1 MENPLQVAGPPPLPE
16 LTVVKAEF
24 DRIVSTFKSFSD
36 EIEENRKIRRAS
48 MNVAALREQKKL
60 AEHETLVQVRVIDE
74 NIERDK
80 PTYVAYLKQSARFAI
95 FVRRD
100 GVQDLRIPVL
110 ESWFKT
116 MMCYDDPPWEFD
128 YIKLIDGAL
137 AHGFDYAEVVY
148 DPTKPGHV
156 AVNHIGI
163 DRLIYDLDYDD
174 IQQSPQV
181 ARGYRL
187 GVVEITKFRD
197 DGLFKRAEAD
207 QLLNHIK
214 QTSPSAGEDGAAS
227 EPTVYKIYVKHGGLV
242 YFTWYSRVTQQFL
255 TELMPFFNGIKRR
268 VETPVMSTDP
278 AMFSMVPT
286 IQVTFQNAQEQV
298 YPFVVLRKKVTEDPS
313 LRQVKGHAHDS
324 YYLQESATSLTTG
337 LINGTNTATITMWS
351 PDGDAGLEGSTVKQN
366 DFIIKRNA
374 IWNRP
379 MRPFNPPYPD
389 PSLIA
394 TLQHLESRNAVA
406 TNNQAFAVQNR
417 KDARKTAQELK
428 MAEQTTSQ
436 VNSVQVLHLSVC
448 IREIARRA
456 FLIMRSEVTVNNLT
470 LPPTLAPDLFSVDYI
485 ITSAGDID
493 YVERM
498 EVIQSMQQDWPILS
512 GTPLMPL
519 LLEDY
524 IRYRYPMFADRYI
537 AALKSGNKD
546 TALIQGLSQLVQQLA
561 LDDQGQLVPDAQPH
575 KDELAQL
582 SQLVAARLAQPMGGV
597 AAPPANAAAPQ

>member
-1 MENPLQVAGPPPLPE
+1 MENAPQAATPSMPE
-16 LTVVKAEF
+16 LTTVQAEF
-24 DRIVSTFKSFSD
+24 NRIVSTFKVFVD
-36 EIEENRKIRRAS
+36 EVSENRKIRRAS
-48 MNVAALREQKKL
+48 MNVAALREAKKL

-74 NIERDK
+74 NVERDK

-95 FVRRD
+95 FIKRD
-100 GVQDLRIPVL
+100 GSQDLRIPAL

-116 MMCYDDPPWEFD
+116 MMCYDDPPWEYD
-128 YIKLIDGAL
+128 YIRLIDGAL
-137 AHGFDYAEVVY
+137 THGLDYMEVVY

-156 AVNHIGI
+156 ATNHIGI
-163 DRLIYDLDYDD
+163 DRLIYDLDFDD

-197 DGLFKRAEAD
+197 EGLFKRAESD
-207 QLLNHIK
+207 QLLAHVR
-214 QTSPSAGEDGAAS
+214 QTSTTSAEYNDIL
-227 EPTVYKIYVKHGGLV
+227 EPTVYKIYIKHNGVV
-242 YFTWYSRVTQQFL
+242 YFVWYSRVTQQFL
-255 TELMPFFNGIKRR
+255 TELMPFYNGIKRR
-268 VETPVMSTDP
+268 VETMEMSLDP
-278 AMFSMVPT
+278 ATFSMVPKPR
-286 IQVTFQNAQEQV
+286 VTFQDAQEQV
-298 YPFVVLRKKVTEDPS
+298 YPFVLLRKKVTEDPS

-324 YYLQESATSLTTG
+324 YYLQESATALTSA
-337 LINGTNTATITMWS
+337 LINGTSTATTTMWA
-351 PDGDAGLEGSTVKQN
+351 PDGDAGLEGSTVKQT
-366 DFIIKRNA
+366 DFVIKRNA
-374 IWNRP
+374 VWNRP

-417 KDARKTAQELK
+417 KDSRKTAQELK
-428 MAEQTTSQ
+428 MAEATTSQ

-456 FLIMRSEVTVNNLT
+456 FLIMQSEVAANNIV
-470 LPPTLAPDLFSVDYI
+470 LPKTLAPELFSAEYI

-498 EVIQSMQQDWPILS
+498 EVIQSLQQDWPILS
-512 GTPLMPL
+512 GTPLAPL
-519 LLEDY
+519 ILEDY

-537 AALKSGNKD
+537 AAIKSGNKD
-546 TALIQGLSQLVQQLA
+546 TSLIQGLSQLVQELA

-575 KDELAQL
+575 KNELAQL
-582 SQLVAARLAQPMGGV
+582 SQLVAQRLAQPMGGM

>member
-1 MENPLQVAGPPPLPE
+1 MENAPQAATPSMPE
-16 LTVVKAEF
+16 LTTVQAEF
-24 DRIVSTFKSFSD
+24 NRIVSTFKVFVD
-36 EIEENRKIRRAS
+36 EVSENRKIRRAS
-48 MNVAALREQKKL
+48 MNVAALREAKKL

-74 NIERDK
+74 NVERDK

-95 FVRRD
+95 FIKRD
-100 GVQDLRIPVL
+100 GSQDLRIPAL

-116 MMCYDDPPWEFD
+116 MMCYDDPPWEYD
-128 YIKLIDGAL
+128 YIRLIDGAL
-137 AHGFDYAEVVY
+137 THGLDYMEVVY

-156 AVNHIGI
+156 ATNHIGI
-163 DRLIYDLDYDD
+163 DRLIYDLDFDD

-197 DGLFKRAEAD
+197 EGLFKRAESD
-207 QLLNHIK
+207 QLLAHVR
-214 QTSPSAGEDGAAS
+214 QTSTTSAEYNDIL
-227 EPTVYKIYVKHGGLV
+227 EPTVYKIYIKHNGVV
-242 YFTWYSRVTQQFL
+242 YFVWYSRVTQQFL
-255 TELMPFFNGIKRR
+255 TELMPFYNGIKRR
-268 VETPVMSTDP
+268 VETMEMSLDP
-278 AMFSMVPT
+278 ATFSMVPKPR
-286 IQVTFQNAQEQV
+286 VTFQDAQEQV
-298 YPFVVLRKKVTEDPS
+298 YPFVLLRKKVTEDPS

-324 YYLQESATSLTTG
+324 YYLQESATALTSA
-337 LINGTNTATITMWS
+337 LINGTSTATTTMWA
-351 PDGDAGLEGSTVKQN
+351 PDGDAGLEGSTVKQT
-366 DFIIKRNA
+366 DFVIKRNA
-374 IWNRP
+374 VWNRP

-417 KDARKTAQELK
+417 KDSRKTAQELK
-428 MAEQTTSQ
+428 MAEATTSQ

-456 FLIMRSEVTVNNLT
+456 FLIMQSEVAANNIV
-470 LPPTLAPDLFSVDYI
+470 LPETLAPELFSAEYI

-498 EVIQSMQQDWPILS
+498 EVIQSLQQDWPILS
-512 GTPLMPL
+512 GTPLAPL
-519 LLEDY
+519 ILEDY

-537 AALKSGNKD
+537 AAIKSGNKD
-546 TALIQGLSQLVQQLA
+546 TSLIQGLSQLVQELA

-575 KDELAQL
+575 KNELAQL
-582 SQLVAARLAQPMGGV
+582 SQLVAQRLAQPMGGM

>member
-1 MENPLQVAGPPPLPE
+1 MENAPQAATPSMPE
-16 LTVVKAEF
+16 LTTVQAEF
-24 DRIVSTFKSFSD
+24 NRIVSTFKVFVD
-36 EIEENRKIRRAS
+36 EVSENRKIRRAS
-48 MNVAALREQKKL
+48 MNVAALRESKKL

-74 NIERDK
+74 NVERDK

-95 FVRRD
+95 FIKRD
-100 GVQDLRIPVL
+100 GSQDLRIPAL

-116 MMCYDDPPWEFD
+116 MMCYDDPPWEYD
-128 YIKLIDGAL
+128 YIRLIDGAL
-137 AHGFDYAEVVY
+137 THGLDYMEVVY

-156 AVNHIGI
+156 ATNHIGI
-163 DRLIYDLDYDD
+163 DRLIYDLDFDD

-197 DGLFKRAEAD
+197 EGLFKRAESD
-207 QLLNHIK
+207 QLLTHVR
-214 QTSPSAGEDGAAS
+214 QTSTTSAEYNDIL
-227 EPTVYKIYVKHGGLV
+227 EPTVYKIYIKHNGVV
-242 YFTWYSRVTQQFL
+242 YFVWYSRVTQQFL
-255 TELMPFFNGIKRR
+255 TDIMPFYNGIKRR
-268 VETPVMSTDP
+268 IETMEMSLDP
-278 AMFSMVPT
+278 ATFSMVP
-286 IQVTFQNAQEQV
+286 QPRVSFQDAQEQV
-298 YPFVVLRKKVTEDPS
+298 YPFVLLRKKVTEDPS

-324 YYLQESATSLTTG
+324 YYLQESATALTSA
-337 LINGTNTATITMWS
+337 LINGTSTATTTMWA
-351 PDGDAGLEGSTVKQN
+351 PDGDAGLEGSTVKQT
-366 DFIIKRNA
+366 DFVIKRNA
-374 IWNRP
+374 VWNRP

-417 KDARKTAQELK
+417 KDSRKTAQELK
-428 MAEQTTSQ
+428 MAEATTSQ

-456 FLIMRSEVTVNNLT
+456 FLIMQSEVAANNLV
-470 LPPTLAPDLFSVDYI
+470 LPETLAPELFSAEYI

-498 EVIQSMQQDWPILS
+498 EVIQSLQQDWPILS
-512 GTPLMPL
+512 GTALAPLI
-519 LLEDY
+519 LEDY

-537 AALKSGNKD
+537 AAIKSGNKD
-546 TALIQGLSQLVQQLA
+546 TSLIQGLSQLVQELA

-575 KDELAQL
+575 KNELAQL
-582 SQLVAARLAQPMGGV
+582 SQLVAQRLAQPMGGM

>member
-1 MENPLQVAGPPPLPE
+1 MENAPQAATPSMPE
-16 LTVVKAEF
+16 LTTVQAEF
-24 DRIVSTFKSFSD
+24 NRIVSTFKVFVD
-36 EIEENRKIRRAS
+36 EVSENRKIRRAS
-48 MNVAALREQKKL
+48 MNVAALREAKKL

-74 NIERDK
+74 NVERDK

-95 FVRRD
+95 FIKRD
-100 GVQDLRIPVL
+100 GSQDLRIPAL

-116 MMCYDDPPWEFD
+116 MMCYDDPPWEYD
-128 YIKLIDGAL
+128 YIRLIDGAL
-137 AHGFDYAEVVY
+137 THGLDYMEVVY

-156 AVNHIGI
+156 ATNHIGI
-163 DRLIYDLDYDD
+163 DRLIYDLDFDD

-197 DGLFKRAEAD
+197 EGLFKRAESD
-207 QLLNHIK
+207 QLLAHIR
-214 QTSPSAGEDGAAS
+214 QTSTTSAEYNDIL
-227 EPTVYKIYVKHGGLV
+227 EPTVYKIYIKHNGVV
-242 YFTWYSRVTQQFL
+242 YFVWYSRVTQQFL
-255 TELMPFFNGIKRR
+255 TELMPFYNGIKRR
-268 VETPVMSTDP
+268 VETTEMSLDP
-278 AMFSMVPT
+278 ATFSMVP
-286 IQVTFQNAQEQV
+286 QPRVTFQDAQEQV
-298 YPFVVLRKKVTEDPS
+298 YPFVLLRKKVTEDPS

-324 YYLQESATSLTTG
+324 YYLQESATALTSA
-337 LINGTNTATITMWS
+337 LINGTSTATTTMWA
-351 PDGDAGLEGSTVKQN
+351 PDGDAGLEGSTVKQT

-374 IWNRP
+374 VWNRP

-417 KDARKTAQELK
+417 KDSRKTAQELK
-428 MAEQTTSQ
+428 MAEATTSQ

-456 FLIMRSEVTVNNLT
+456 FLIMQSEVAANNIV
-470 LPPTLAPDLFSVDYI
+470 LPETLAPELFSAEYI

-498 EVIQSMQQDWPILS
+498 EVIQSLQQDWPILS
-512 GTPLMPL
+512 GTPLAPL
-519 LLEDY
+519 ILEDY

-537 AALKSGNKD
+537 AAIKSGNKD
-546 TALIQGLSQLVQQLA
+546 TSLIQGLSQLVQELA

-575 KDELAQL
+575 KNELAQL
-582 SQLVAARLAQPMGGV
+582 SQLVAQRLAQPMGGM